1 MFSKSVINLKNFCDQ
16 RNFSIIFF
24 LATVIFI
31 EIYFINNVTQILD
44 IQHDDSQFLKI
55 LLHLQLLY
63 NIGYI
68 LLQDTVEL
76 HIY

>member
-24 LATVIFI
+24 LAIDIFI
-31 EIYFINNVTQILD
+31 EIYFINNVIQILD
-44 IQHDDSQFLKI
+44 IQHNDSQFLKI